1 MNKEIDATMQI
12 DTTLLHAELVEAATA
27 APVEPAKLG
36 RKRDHT
42 RDAEILDAALDVL
55 AESGY
60 AGMTIDMVAA
70 RAKAGKATV
79 YRRWASKGE
88 LVIDAVSCMKRDE
101 VAPENLPD
109 TGTLRGDLTANI
121 KTRTIEEGVRK
132 MRIMSGI
139 MSMISLDP
147 ELAEVAREAIIEPRA
162 SVNRLYFQRA
172 IDRGEI
178 PADTDV
184 ERLSMVN
191 QAMAMYRM
199 LVESKPITREFLL
212 GVIDGV
218 ILPAVGLQPPAASAP
233 PLLK

>member
-1 MNKEIDATMQI
+1 MKNEIDATTQI
-12 DTTLLHAELVEAATA
+12 DTTLLRAELLEAATA
-27 APVEPAKLG
+27 PPAEPARLG
-36 RKRDHT
+36 RKRDHS

-55 AESGY
+55 AETGY
-60 AGMTIDMVAA
+60 TGMTIDMVAA

-88 LVIDAVSCMKRDE
+88 LVVDAVACMKRDE
-101 VAPENLPD
+101 VKPENLPD

-121 KTRTIEEGVRK
+121 KTRTIEESMRK

-184 ERLSMVN
+184 ERLAMVN

-199 LVESKPITREFLL
+199 LVESKPITREYLL

-233 PLLK
+233 PLLE

>member
-1 MNKEIDATMQI
+1 
-12 DTTLLHAELVEAATA
+12 
-27 APVEPAKLG
+27 
-36 RKRDHT
+36 
-42 RDAEILDAALDVL
+42 
-55 AESGY
+55 
-60 AGMTIDMVAA
+60 MTIDMVAA

-88 LVIDAVSCMKRDE
+88 LVVDAVACMKRDE
-101 VAPENLPD
+101 VKPENLPD

-121 KTRTIEEGVRK
+121 KTRTIEESMRK

-178 PADTDV
+178 PADTDI
-184 ERLSMVN
+184 ERLAMVN

-199 LVESKPITREFLL
+199 LVESKPITREYLL

-218 ILPAVGLQPPAASAP
+218 ILPAVGLKPETSAENRQ
-233 PLLK
+233 